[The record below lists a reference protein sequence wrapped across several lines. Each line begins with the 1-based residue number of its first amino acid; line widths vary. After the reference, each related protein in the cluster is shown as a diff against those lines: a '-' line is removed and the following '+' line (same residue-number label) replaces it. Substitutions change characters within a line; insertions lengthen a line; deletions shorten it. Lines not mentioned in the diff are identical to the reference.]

1 MSERVRDGEKGRD
14 LGKLE
19 KGSKKGKKESHL
31 SSEGCHDKRNGVIL
45 CHVAGCWGAVH
56 SSGVRKTCVFW
67 VALTF
72 AASQERMEEGE
83 SQGTGLLLSPLKV
96 S

>member
-1 MSERVRDGEKGRD
+1 MSERVKDGEKRRD

-31 SSEGCHDKRNGVIL
+31 SSQGFYGKRDGMIL

-56 SSGVRKTCVFW
+56 SSGVKKT
-67 VALTF
+67 
-72 AASQERMEEGE
+72 
-83 SQGTGLLLSPLKV
+83 QGSFGWLSPL
-96 S
+96 

>member
-31 SSEGCHDKRNGVIL
+31 SSQGFHGKRDGVIL

-56 SSGVRKTCVFW
+56 SSGVKKIQGVFW
-67 VALTF
+67 VALIF
-72 AASQERMEEGE
+72 VASKERLEEGE
-83 SQGTGLLLSPLKV
+83 SQGTELL
-96 S
+96 